1 MLILLLDKN
10 RLTANTIGSPR
21 LPFCIRFFVD
31 RRKLPPARESNGSVA
46 PAGGL
51 PGELLPQRE
60 GLLCESILIP
70 VEIYLF
76 LQVASSEETPVLSN
90 RLIV

>member
-1 MLILLLDKN
+1 M
-10 RLTANTIGSPR
+10 
-21 LPFCIRFFVD
+21 
-31 RRKLPPARESNGSVA
+31 A

-51 PGELLPQRE
+51 SGELLPQRG
-60 GLLCESILIP
+60 GLLCESILAP

-90 RLIV
+90 RLIVSAPPHTPHPPPAGVVKRLRDERDNAGQVLLNHSSFLAPLD

>member
-1 MLILLLDKN
+1 M
-10 RLTANTIGSPR
+10 
-21 LPFCIRFFVD
+21 
-31 RRKLPPARESNGSVA
+31 A

-51 PGELLPQRE
+51 PGELLPQRG
-60 GLLCESILIP
+60 GLLCESILAP

-90 RLIV
+90 RLIVSPPPPTPPAGVVKRLRDERDNAGQVLLNHSSFLAPLD